1 MFNFTFPWE
10 GGNLSRRKEA
20 NSYLWHIFLLTVS
33 QDSNKASS
41 LLPALSSIL
50 FRTSVCYLTSSFWS
64 NVTGPAFSSKQSVW
78 IRTLYF
84 HNSEVKNAMAIDLQ
98 WSLPSFFS
106 LGSWRHADF
115 TCHFFF
121 NFTALGRKL
130 KNVTHWSSKT
140 TSNNRQH
147 GKRTVFSPKLIIP
160 KTFYTKIYICKW
172 KDGLLYQINHVG
184 FLITAIRWSENYSKS

>member
-115 TCHFFF
+115 TCHFFLISQLWEE
-121 NFTALGRKL
+121 NSRMLLTDLLKL
-130 KNVTHWSSKT
+130 QVTIGNMEKELFFLPSSLFLKPSIQKST
-140 TSNNRQH
+140 YVSE
-147 GKRTVFSPKLIIP
+147 KMV
-160 KTFYTKIYICKW
+160 YYIK
-172 KDGLLYQINHVG
+172 
-184 FLITAIRWSENYSKS
+184 